1 MNNQR
6 LRKLAG
12 IPEKEQLD
20 EAVLGGLLGLAAGSV
35 IVWLVGELSARK
47 QDRAF
52 DKELAPLGVKKDRPA
67 LPIAAATA
75 QKIKAA
81 VQKKLR
87 DRKLANQLEK
97 LESDPEVK
105 ALLST
110 SISGRSF
117 KKGKRKELIALLK
130 KKTNPKVV
138 TDLEK
143 IANEVREELV
153 KRG

>member
-1 MNNQR
+1 MDEKR

-12 IPEKEQLD
+12 LPEKRVD
-20 EAVLGGLLGLAAGSV
+20 EAILGGLIGIAAGS
-35 IVWLVGELSARK
+35 IIIWLVGELAARK
-47 QDRAF
+47 QDRHHAK
-52 DKELAPLGVKKDRPA
+52 DLAKFGIKKDLPA
-67 LPIAAATA
+67 LPIASMTA
-75 QKIKAA
+75 QKIKMA
-81 VQKKLR
+81 VANR
-87 DRKLANQLEK
+87 VRNIKLAGQLKK

-105 ALLST
+105 AFLST

-130 KKTNPKVV
+130 KKSNPKLV